1 MHAQAAAPLRRALTA
16 FTQTALLGDCVVAR
30 PALPERRHHPA
41 ETRQPPPGRTGGPSA
56 DRSGKTPAPPPP
68 PSAAASSLGP
78 AAAAAAAACARASA
92 VAAAGSAR
100 RRCRTSSSARAP
112 ARRGAE
118 VLQTRAEVLQTRAKS
133 AAGSGQPMACTG
145 AVCVLAQAQA
155 QEHPRTPWQ
164 RVARRRR
171 TTWQAHPA
179 ACVRGLSAGVCH
191 RPRADARLSGYH
203 NRAGW
208 EPGPARALALERL
221 APAQALE
228 QQGTG

>member
-30 PALPERRHHPA
+30 PALPERSHHTA

-118 VLQTRAEVLQTRAKS
+118 VLQTRAES
-133 AAGSGQPMACTG
+133 AADSGQKCCRLGPAHGMHRCCVCSGPGPGPGASAHAMAACRATASDDLAG
-145 AVCVLAQAQA
+145 APGSLCARAQCRGL
-155 QEHPRTPWQ
+155 P
-164 RVARRRR
+164 
-171 TTWQAHPA
+171 PA
-179 ACVRGLSAGVCH
+179 ASGRSPVRVPQPSGVG
-191 RPRADARLSGYH
+191 A
-203 NRAGW
+203 RAG
-208 EPGPARALALERL
+208 ARPCA
-221 APAQALE
+221 
-228 QQGTG
+228 